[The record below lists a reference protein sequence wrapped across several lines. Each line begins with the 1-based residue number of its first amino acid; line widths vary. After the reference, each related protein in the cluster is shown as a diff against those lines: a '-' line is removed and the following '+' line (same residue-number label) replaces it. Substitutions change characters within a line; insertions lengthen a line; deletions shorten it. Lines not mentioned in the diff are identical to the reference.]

1 MDLKRNWHA
10 WRPGSFFGLIAFV
23 ALSIGAANVQAQ
35 PQTIQDVGSAC
46 TRSTILVGDPPA
58 PVIRPADN
66 CTGANDGVYINSIG
80 EAHRR
85 AVAAFGNSLLDA
97 GNALGPFVVSAVAI
111 QGLGTNTT
119 HDGLTAS
126 FNPTFDMPDHED
138 TDFTV
143 TLSFSYDV
151 GRRRLGGQKD
161 VAPRRSKFWQIG
173 GFVGYQTLETELG
186 NTVFTSGLGLGG
198 AGSARNNAV
207 LVGGYSLMAWKN
219 FYTFSTISGTF
230 GQTEDFN
237 TALAANS
244 KYDTD
249 GYVSSSAIGYVMTLG
264 QRRGAKDGGRDR
276 NLKLDA
282 RAELSSSKHFGDA
295 HVNSAGF
302 RIGESRVESVTGGLS
317 LTLFSEIR
325 KGDAIIKPYIKGG
338 IQQRFDH
345 DNTVII
351 PTQVIQGNTINRTEI
366 SFDEEDTFVT
376 VEGGLSIARKKGSL
390 NGSAF
395 YQGSG
400 DADIIGGRIGYN
412 LRLGPN

>member
-1 MDLKRNWHA
+1 MILTRKWQF
-10 WRPGSFFGLIAFV
+10 GCLGVVFGLSMLV
-23 ALSIGAANVQAQ
+23 ALSVHSESAWAQ

-46 TRSTILVGDPPA
+46 TRSTILIGDPLT

-85 AVAAFGNSLLDA
+85 AVAAFGNSLMDA
-97 GNALGPFVVSAVAI
+97 GNALGPFVASAIAV

-119 HDGLTAS
+119 HDGLTGS

-151 GRRRLGGQKD
+151 GRRRLGGRKD

-173 GFVGYQTLETELG
+173 GFAGYQTLETELG
-186 NTVFTSGLGLGG
+186 NTIFTAGLGLGG

-207 LVGGYSLMAWKN
+207 LVGGYSLMAWKQ

-237 TALAANS
+237 AALAATS

-249 GYVSSSAIGYVMTLG
+249 GYVSSTAIGYVMTLG

-282 RAELSSSKHFGDA
+282 RAELSHSKHLGRA

-302 RIGESRVESVTGGLS
+302 RIGESRVESLTGGLS
-317 LTLFSEIR
+317 LSLFSEIR
-325 KGDAIIKPYIKGG
+325 KGNAIVKPYIKGG

-345 DNTVII
+345 DNTVFI
-351 PTQVIQGNTINRTEI
+351 PTQIIQGNTINGTEV
-366 SFDEEDTFVT
+366 SFDEEDTFVL
-376 VEGGLSIARKKGSL
+376 VEGGVSIARKKGSL

-400 DADIIGGRIGYN
+400 DADVVGGRIGYN